1 MLLIVGGKVLDRPGH
16 APAVQPTQ
24 LGAGHLSGQKRIL
37 GEILEIA
44 AIQRMAVD
52 VDAGAQQRVHMVFA
66 QFQPFHRVEF
76 LTQIFVECRSQAG
89 AIGHGE
95 SNRAAVHADTAGTI
109 GTAGGRQTVVLQSI
123 ADTADS
129 PGCTRRNARR
139 VHPLA
144 PDDGA
149 KLVVAELCDKI
160 SHVHL
165 AVGHILQTDALVPGL
180 GALFWQTDHT
190 TGLGQFGLGR
200 DRLPCGG
207 TVRTGAQPLK
217 SCGGCSGGFL
227 LLHHHQRQRDR
238 KGLCGMAYIGTETEN
253 IVTGFQHKGR
263 LVPGSA
269 TVIIAGK
276 IAPRRSQHQSLA
288 LPGSQ
293 CFGFGKSTQHLSGLA
308 QKPLR
313 RGAVQLYDL
322 FAGTGADIFDRGNG
336 CDPVGAF
343 VRAQQLNLK
352 FCVRKSETKGI
363 QHFFRRKCFKVAIA
377 DIDILGIEIAV
388 VRTVVVSSRVI
399 RRGVGN
405 RVGQFAAGADRAV
418 QHIQHTAAALLSAL
432 PDVSHRAGV
441 ISRDPLHINDVA
453 NIEQHN
459 RFIEIA
465 AYQRQHIF
473 FVLGQQK
480 AAGGVCVVLILAR
493 CAANDDERRIGA
505 LGGSA
510 DKFFVQRHFRLEPW
524 FLRPAGTHLVG
535 VVCQPCGIAGLHLGI
550 QPIAA
555 VTAQYLRQIRH
566 MGHIDQSAGSGSAF
580 IVVKLCVPKQGRP
593 AAGSQ
598 R

>member
-1 MLLIVGGKVLDRPGH
+1 M
-16 APAVQPTQ
+16 
-24 LGAGHLSGQKRIL
+24 
-37 GEILEIA
+37 
-44 AIQRMAVD
+44 D
-52 VDAGAQQRVHMVFA
+52 VDAGAQQRVNVIFA

-76 LTQIFVECRSQAG
+76 RTQFLVECRSQAG

-95 SNRAAVHADTAGTI
+95 SYRTAVHTDTAGAV
-109 GTAGGRQTVVLQSI
+109 GTTGRRQTVVLQGI

-129 PGCTRRNARR
+129 PGCTRRNARG

-144 PDDGA
+144 PDDRT
-149 KLVVAELCDKI
+149 KLVIAELRDKI
-160 SHVHL
+160 SHVRL
-165 AVGHILQTDALVPGL
+165 AVSHILQADALVPGL
-180 GALFWQTDHT
+180 GVLFRQTDGT
-190 TGLGQFGLGR
+190 MGLGQLDLSGDG
-200 DRLPCGG
+200 LPCGG
-207 TVRTGAQPLK
+207 TVPTGAQPLK
-217 SCGGCSGGFL
+217 SCGWCSGGFL

-238 KGLCGMAYIGTETEN
+238 KDRRGIAHIGTQTEN
-253 IVTGFQHKGR
+253 IVTGFQHKGG
-263 LVPGSA
+263 LVPSGA
-269 TVIIAGK
+269 AVIIAGK
-276 IAPRRSQHQSLA
+276 ITPRHSQRQSPA
-288 LPGSQ
+288 FSGAQ
-293 CFGFGKSTQHLSGLA
+293 CFGLGKGAQHLRGLA

-313 RGAVQLYDL
+313 RGAIQLYDL
-322 FAGTGADIFDRGNG
+322 FAGSGAGIFDRGNG
-336 CDPVGAF
+336 CDPVGVL
-343 VRAQQLNLK
+343 VRTQQLYLK

-363 QHFFRRKCFKVAIA
+363 QHLFRRKCFKVAIA

-480 AAGGVCVVLILAR
+480 AAGGVRVVLILAR
-493 CAANDDERRIGA
+493 CAANDDKRRVGA
-505 LGGSA
+505 PSGST
-510 DKFFVQRHFRLEPW
+510 DEFFVQRHFRLKPR
-524 FLRPAGTHLVG
+524 FLRPASAHLVG

-566 MGHIDQSAGSGSAF
+566 MGHIDQSAGPGAAF